1 MGEFRFHLDF
11 EFPDNYTQ
19 EQAISFMRGLEET
32 MKNDGHL
39 NLKLID
45 PWVVSYRLGNDDDRQ
60 KSNYLDINENGH
72 VSHKKTVWVP
82 SF

>member
-1 MGEFRFHLDF
+1 MGKFRFHLDF
-11 EFPDNYTQ
+11 EFPDYYTQ
-19 EQAISFMRGLEET
+19 EQAIDFVRVLEKS
-32 MKNDGHL
+32 MKDDAHL
-39 NLKLID
+39 NLKQIE
-45 PWVVSYRLGNDDDRQ
+45 PFVVSYRLGNDDDRQ